1 VQPPAVCR
9 PSRPVP
15 GAGSLS
21 EHDMRR
27 AVACARVRVG
37 AHMTRL
43 LLDCQNHVHQGAAQR
58 PAYAGEPAVHHQ
70 RRGGHRQDARDAGVE
85 RVCRRAQPGRHDLR
99 ARTPVLTRAFS
110 TLLTTYIRLAVAVA
124 SMSAGVQAGSAA
136 ASPGFGSMAPGM
148 RALAGL
154 HCRPCGGRR
163 GPGSGRRGRPP
174 GHTSPCCWRSTS
186 CRAPRW

>member
-99 ARTPVLTRAFS
+99 PRTPVLTRA
-110 TLLTTYIRLAVAVA
+110 LLDAFDHLYPT
-124 SMSAGVQAGSAA
+124 
-136 ASPGFGSMAPGM
+136 
-148 RALAGL
+148 
-154 HCRPCGGRR
+154 
-163 GPGSGRRGRPP
+163 
-174 GHTSPCCWRSTS
+174 CCS
-186 CRAPRW
+186 CRFNVCRRAGRQRSSQSRVWEHGARHAGASRPALQALRWAPRSWERAAGTPTWAYIAMLLA